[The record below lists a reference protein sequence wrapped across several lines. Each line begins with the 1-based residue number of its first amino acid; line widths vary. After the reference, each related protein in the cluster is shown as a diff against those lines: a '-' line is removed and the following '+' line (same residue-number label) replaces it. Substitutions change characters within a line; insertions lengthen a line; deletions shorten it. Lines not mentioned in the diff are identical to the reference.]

1 MYSRRTAWDRSTNR
15 LTQLLDRKRAAG
27 DRILD
32 LTLTNPTQA
41 GFSYSETEILAPL
54 ANSASLGYEP
64 QPSGLLSARQA
75 VAATFAR
82 RGVQVPPE
90 DILLSASTSEAYSW
104 LFKLLADPG
113 DEVLVPQPSYPLF
126 DFLGRLEGIETVG
139 YPLTLEDD
147 WALDE
152 AAVDRRITPRS
163 RAVVVVS
170 PNNPTGTYLKLE
182 ELKRL
187 SALCDHRGLALI
199 GDEVFADYPHAE
211 DPRRAASV
219 LGAQGPLVFSLGGLS
234 KLAGLPQ
241 LKLGWIAL
249 SGPQR
254 EKEEAKER
262 LELIADTFLS
272 VNTPVQH
279 AAPELLR
286 AADGIRRQILGRIEG
301 NHRSLREAIGTV
313 SPFRVLRR
321 EGGWTVVL
329 QVPAI
334 MTEEEWILTLL
345 SEAGVLVH
353 PGYFFDFPTP
363 TYLVLSLLPAPDI
376 FREGV
381 SRILATGEPKA

>member
-1 MYSRRTAWDRSTNR
+1 MYSRRTAWDRSINR
-15 LTQLLDRKRAAG
+15 LSQLLDRKRAAG

-32 LTLTNPTQA
+32 LTLSNPTLA
-41 GFSYSETEILAPL
+41 GFSYSESEILAPL

-64 QPSGLLSARQA
+64 QPAGLLGARQA

-82 RGVQVPPE
+82 RGVQIPPE

-104 LFKLLADPG
+104 LFKLLSDPG

-126 DFLGRLEGIETVG
+126 DFLARLEGIQTVG
-139 YPLTLEDD
+139 YPLTLEED
-147 WALDE
+147 WALDVAE
-152 AAVDRRITPRS
+152 IDSRLTPRS

-170 PNNPTGTYLKLE
+170 PNNPTGTYLKRDELE
-182 ELKRL
+182 LL
-187 SALCDHRGLALI
+187 SALCAHRGLALI
-199 GDEVFADYPHAE
+199 GDEVFAEYPHGE

-254 EKEEAKER
+254 EKEEARER
-262 LELIADTFLS
+262 LDLIADTFLS

-286 AADGIRRQILGRIEG
+286 AADGIRSQVLERIEG
-301 NHRSLREAIGTV
+301 NLRHLQQTV
-313 SPFRVLRR
+313 GKTSPFRMLRC
-321 EGGWTVVL
+321 EGGWTIVL

-334 MTEEEWILTLL
+334 MTEEEWVLTLL

-353 PGYFFDFPTP
+353 PGYFFDFPAP
-363 TYLVLSLLPAPDI
+363 TYLVLSLLPRPEV

-381 SRILATGEPKA
+381 SRILATGERQV